1 MEIDSLLVMIMIMQ
15 YYIHRASGYCFRR
28 FVLNRAVLDVSDL
41 ALLETETSTFCILA
55 ELGLSFLYFEHDD
68 SVGLATRSDLE
79 EPVHRL
85 KRNRLGLGDEEPHKD
100 NGKQHHAGEE
110 EVDTTA

>member
-1 MEIDSLLVMIMIMQ
+1 MIIKLQ
-15 YYIHRASGYCFRR
+15 YYVHRASGYCFRR

-41 ALLETETSTFCILA
+41 ALLETETSTFGILA
-55 ELGLSFLYFEHDD
+55 ELGLSFLYFKNDD
-68 SVGLATRSDLE
+68 GVGLATGSDLE

-85 KRNRLGLGDEEPHKD
+85 KRNRFGLGNEEPHKD

-110 EVDTTA
+110 EIDTTA